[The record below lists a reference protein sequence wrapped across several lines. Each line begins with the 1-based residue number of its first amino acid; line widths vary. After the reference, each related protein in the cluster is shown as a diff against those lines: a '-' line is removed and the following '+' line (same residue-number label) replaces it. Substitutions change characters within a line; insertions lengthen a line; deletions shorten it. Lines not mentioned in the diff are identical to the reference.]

1 MMPILAQD
9 AQCGVHKL
17 ICTTVRLE
25 KLFVAN
31 VQNQQPSVV
40 CL

>member
-1 MMPILAQD
+1 MA
-9 AQCGVHKL
+9 AGRFAGRVAHGTERSVHKL

-31 VQNQQPSVV
+31 VVGQ
-40 CL
+40 